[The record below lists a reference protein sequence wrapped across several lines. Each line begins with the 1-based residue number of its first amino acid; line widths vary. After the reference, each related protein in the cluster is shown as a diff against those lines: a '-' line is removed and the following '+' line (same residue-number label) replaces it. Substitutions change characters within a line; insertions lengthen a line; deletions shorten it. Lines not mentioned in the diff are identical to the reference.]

1 MAASEL
7 IPYSRL
13 DGEQRALVGSED
25 WIVRQK
31 AAQQGYGLDRL
42 VLDRNEHVRFAVA
55 AQGYGLDALA
65 LDPSP
70 HVRNRASGYLI
81 ARYGNAF
88 ELDRWREKEPDKVF
102 EDMAVAGFLAGFPH
116 PWTPRL
122 MGLSYIRVLVPDSS
136 EYYRLGH
143 GESCWVLADEHAHE
157 AYVNNAE
164 AEEGLHFGVLAED
177 CPVYA
182 DLSRGRIIPFE
193 MRGRKRPMCPIDW
206 LRRHFTLS
214 EDHLLPAAL
223 LATPMGREQAVEGL
237 VGAYDDRMLDER
249 AFAALRD
256 KVYAAGP
263 VAGFPLGQTV
273 QPLGFACTDYAC
285 ELEEHEQ
292 VALRAA
298 IGEVL
303 AEQHPG
309 EDVGP
314 LVDAAMDGRICDIGC
329 MDAAGYVNAMRIA
342 EGRTRNEPPGLPS
355 LLLRFSRAAE
365 DSPAPRRSPGPSDDP
380 TPHI

>member
-1 MAASEL
+1 MHGPVRGEGFDDSILIYADDKAVRIRGRAA
-7 IPYSRL
+7 PRL
-13 DGEQRALVGSED
+13 QAPIRSHGRSLVDQIITQTEKATRLPERQVQANALVGSED

-81 ARYGNAF
+81 AHYGNAF

-102 EDMAVAGFLAGFPH
+102 EDMALADFLADFPH

-193 MRGRKRPMCPIDW
+193 VRGRKRPMCPIDW

-214 EDHLLPAAL
+214 EDRLLPADL
-223 LATPMGREQAVEGL
+223 LATSHTASRP
-237 VGAYDDRMLDER
+237 
-249 AFAALRD
+249 
-256 KVYAAGP
+256 
-263 VAGFPLGQTV
+263 
-273 QPLGFACTDYAC
+273 
-285 ELEEHEQ
+285 
-292 VALRAA
+292 
-298 IGEVL
+298 
-303 AEQHPG
+303 
-309 EDVGP
+309 
-314 LVDAAMDGRICDIGC
+314 
-329 MDAAGYVNAMRIA
+329 
-342 EGRTRNEPPGLPS
+342 
-355 LLLRFSRAAE
+355 FS
-365 DSPAPRRSPGPSDDP
+365 
-380 TPHI
+380 